1 MNRIRLRTLLIA
13 ALLVLGVFMVSPVK
27 VSAKNPKEVTLKPG
41 KTYKKYDITGDKK
54 KDKIVIKLSSHKNDP
69 SIKMKTTVYV
79 NGKKVYSKKGYS
91 YGITAKI
98 YTLKN
103 KKPFLYLNSWADN
116 GDGPVNALFQ
126 YKSRKLKKVIN
137 FQTLFG
143 TKYGTYGTHPG
154 GSVVKVKGN
163 TVTAR
168 FDLMSWTIGPS
179 SYEYQYKFKKGTL
192 KRTSSTGKVTTALYN
207 NTATA
212 KKNIKVYKT
221 AKISSSYTVLKRGQ
235 RAQFLKAYVKGRNH
249 FLMIRMSN
257 KKTGWIKGQVKYS
270 DFDNR
275 MFQEVFWAG

>member
-1 MNRIRLRTLLIA
+1 MKRFSLRTLLTIA
-13 ALLVLGVFMVSPVK
+13 LMAFGLFLFSPVD

-54 KDKIVIKLSSHKNDP
+54 KDKILIKLTSHKNNP
-69 SIKMKTTVYV
+69 SIKMKTAVYV
-79 NGKKVYSKKGYS
+79 NGRKVYSKKGYS

-116 GDGPVNALFQ
+116 GDGPVNALFR
-126 YKSRKLKKVIN
+126 YKSKKLKKVIN

-143 TKYGTYGTHPG
+143 SKYGTYGTHPG

-179 SYEYQYKFKKGTL
+179 SYEYQYKYKKGTL
-192 KRTSSTGKVTTALYN
+192 KRTSSAGKVYTSLN
-207 NTATA
+207 SSTATA
-212 KKNIKVYKT
+212 KKNIKVYRT
-221 AKISSSYTVLKRGQ
+221 AKISSSFTVLKKGQ
-235 RAQFLKAYVKGRNH
+235 KVQFIKSYVKGKHH
-249 FLMIRMSN
+249 FLKIRMSN
-257 KKTGWIKGQVKYS
+257 KKTGWIKGQIKYS
-270 DFDNR
+270 DFENR
-275 MFQEVFWAG
+275 MFQEVIWAG